1 MTKVTKDILKE
12 LYPARPP
19 EVKKY
24 DYGLML
30 VIGGGDFYTGSPAL
44 VSLAG
49 FRAGVDMVRLI
60 APKRAADII
69 ASFTPVLAAFPLE
82 GPRLTQSHLAS
93 LISLTEGAKDV
104 SHGKVSVVIGGGM
117 GRSQETQDAIV
128 EYLSNVNVP
137 VVIDADAIHAV
148 AGKPD
153 VLKGKPFVITPN
165 TYELQLLGA
174 RDLRQLGDEERVKEV
189 MSAAANLGTTLL
201 ANLAKAKVDIISNG
215 TDVLL
220 NEAGS
225 PYLSVGGAGDTMA
238 GIAGALLARGVSPL
252 QAAAGAAYING
263 KAGELAAKKFGE
275 SLIATDIIDFI
286 SDAIQ

>member
-12 LYPARPP
+12 LYPTRPP

-82 GPRLTQSHLAS
+82 GTHLTLNNLAA
-93 LISLTEGAKDV
+93 LIAMTEGAKDV
-104 SHGKVSVVIGGGM
+104 SHGKVSVVIGGGL
-117 GRSQETQDAIV
+117 GRSEETQNAII
-128 EYLSNVNVP
+128 EYLSNINIP

-148 AGKPD
+148 AKKPD
-153 VLKGKPFVITPN
+153 VLKGKPFLITPN

-174 RDLRQLGDEERVKEV
+174 RDLRQLEDEERIKEV
-189 MSAAANLGTTLL
+189 MSAAANLGTTI
-201 ANLAKAKVDIISNG
+201 LAKAKVDIISNG

-225 PYLSVGGAGDTMA
+225 PYLSIGGAGDTMA

-286 SDAIQ
+286 ADAIQ

>member
-1 MTKVTKDILKE
+1 MQKVTKDIFKV
-12 LYPARPP
+12 LYPARPA

-49 FRAGVDMVRLI
+49 FRSGVDMVKLV

-82 GPRLTQSHLAS
+82 GTHLTRNNLAT
-93 LISLTEGAKDV
+93 LLTMTESAKDV
-104 SHGKVSVVIGGGM
+104 SHGKVCVVIGGGM

-128 EYLSNVNVP
+128 EYLSSVNIP

-148 AGKPD
+148 AKKPE
-153 VLKGKPFVITPN
+153 VLKGKPFLVTPN

-201 ANLAKAKVDIISNG
+201 AKAKTDIISNG

-220 NEAGS
+220 NETGS
-225 PYLSVGGAGDTMA
+225 PYMSVGGAGDTLA
-238 GIAGALLARGVSPL
+238 GIAGALLARGVS
-252 QAAAGAAYING
+252 AMSAGAGAAYING

-275 SLIATDIIDFI
+275 SLIATDIIDSI
-286 SDAIQ
+286 LEAIR